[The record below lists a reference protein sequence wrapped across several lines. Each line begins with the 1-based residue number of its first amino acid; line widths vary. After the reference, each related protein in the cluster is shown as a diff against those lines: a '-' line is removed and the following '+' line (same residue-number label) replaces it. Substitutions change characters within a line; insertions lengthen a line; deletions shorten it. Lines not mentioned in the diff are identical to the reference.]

1 MTRNEILR
9 LISSKPTLAAKINQ
23 LEGTN
28 FTRVKTPV
36 LLEYIEKE
44 KEPAVETKT
53 SVSEAFESAAIAF
66 LVTLEQKGLLDGLL
80 AKIK

>member
-9 LISSKPTLAAKINQ
+9 LISSKPALAAKINQ
-23 LEGTN
+23 LEGDN

-44 KEPAVETKT
+44 KEPVVEAKA
-53 SVSEAFESAAIAF
+53 SNAEAFESAAIAF
-66 LVTLEQKGLLDGLL
+66 LVTLEQKGLLDDLL

>member
-9 LISSKPTLAAKINQ
+9 LISSKPALAAEINQ

-28 FTRVKTPV
+28 FTRVKTYV
-36 LLEYIEKE
+36 LLKYIEKD
-44 KEPAVETKT
+44 KEPVMGTKA

-66 LVTLEQKGLLDGLL
+66 LVTLEQKGLLDDLL

>member
-9 LISSKPTLAAKINQ
+9 LISSKPALAAKINQ

-44 KEPAVETKT
+44 KEPVVETKA